1 MNNRTRLIHAV
12 VCLAMMAS
20 ASAAPV
26 IWSTPQA
33 ISNSAELVTSGTPQ
47 TVHGVSFDS
56 SNKTPPGFEGRQDP
70 LGRADARAGH
80 LFPHFWGAHAAARH
94 RRRGHAF
101 ESGYLHT
108 GVLGDAGAGVV
119 ATFDLDVKTDA
130 GGSYRRHIDYTT
142 PGSNATTGFVLD
154 LTPANNVRIQG
165 VAE

>member
-1 MNNRTRLIHAV
+1 MNNLTRLIHAV

-26 IWSTPQA
+26 IWSAPQA
-33 ISNSAELVTSGTPQ
+33 ISNSAEVVTSGTLVIARQGNSGTSQ

-56 SNKTPPGFEGRQDP
+56 SNNTPPGLEGRQDP
-70 LGRADARAGH
+70 LDRADARAGH
-80 LFPHFWGAHAAARH
+80 LFPHFRGAHAAARH
-94 RRRGHAF
+94 RRWGHAF
-101 ESGYLHT
+101 ESGYL
-108 GVLGDAGAGVV
+108 
-119 ATFDLDVKTDA
+119 
-130 GGSYRRHIDYTT
+130 IDYAP

>member
-1 MNNRTRLIHAV
+1 
-12 VCLAMMAS
+12 MMAS
-20 ASAAPV
+20 ASAAQV

-33 ISNSAELVTSGTPQ
+33 ISNSAEVVTSGTPQ

-80 LFPHFWGAHAAARH
+80 LFPHFRGAHATARH

-101 ESGYLHT
+101 ESGYL
-108 GVLGDAGAGVV
+108 
-119 ATFDLDVKTDA
+119 
-130 GGSYRRHIDYTT
+130 IDYAP